1 MPRSVK
7 RDIKESIGRIE
18 TRMQGMNPN
27 SPAYANASQRLQNKQ
42 AMLQRP
48 ATPIQRPMPVQAQGV
63 PARPQFQPQMQAP
76 VQPQVEAP
84 MGASLAPQ
92 AGVGGAELPMQA
104 PVGNF
109 NQPQPQMQNPVQ
121 PQIVDR
127 VFSGLQKPQMQKP
140 LGQGFYQPN
149 LVKQGY

>member
-27 SPAYANASQRLQNKQ
+27 TPQYANASQRLQNKQ

-48 ATPIQRPMPVQAQGV
+48 ATPVQRPMPVQAQGV
-63 PARPQFQPQMQAP
+63 PARPQFQMQAP
-76 VQPQVEAP
+76 IQPQVQAP
-84 MGASLAPQ
+84 MGASFNT
-92 AGVGGAELPMQA
+92 GAEMQMQA

-109 NQPQPQMQNPVQ
+109 NQPQLQMQNPVQ
-121 PQIVDR
+121 PQMVDR
-127 VFSGLQKPQMQKP
+127 VFSGLQRPQVQQP
-140 LGQGFYQPN
+140 LGQRFYQPN